1 MKTLN
6 YQSDKDKINE
16 ILENR
21 SFEIDDEL
29 KKKVKKI
36 LDKVKNSGDK
46 ALLELTSLYD
56 KVDLK
61 DFKVNRYPDASYKT
75 LRKTYSK
82 LINVDYEN
90 LIATN
95 GSDELI
101 QLIIMTFSKE
111 KDKILALEPTFSEYK
126 KLSENLGRKYIKVN
140 PKKNLKLNKKLALK
154 KIKNE
159 NPKVVFLCSPNNPT
173 GELLKKE
180 YIKKVIEIT
189 KGIVVLDQ
197 AYIEFYKNELDL
209 DFKNHENLIIMRTL
223 SKAYGLASLRIGF
236 GIANKNLI
244 NKLNKKRMPF
254 NISGVSNFLAIKLLK
269 EIDLEKTINKILS
282 QKKIIEKKLDKL
294 HINFLNNHSK
304 FIILKTNLNE
314 EIVEKAEKNNI
325 QIRTFSDSPL
335 NKYIRFCIGTKNE
348 NNKLIKIIKQVKE
361 NGA

>member
-1 MKTLN
+1 MESIKL
-6 YQSDKDKINE
+6 SANE
-16 ILENR
+16 SPYNILE
-21 SFEIDDEL
+21 
-29 KKKVKKI
+29 
-36 LDKVKNSGDK
+36 KNNK
-46 ALLELTSLYD
+46 NI
-56 KVDLK
+56 LK

-82 LINVDYEN
+82 LINVDYKN

-111 KDKILALEPTFSEYK
+111 KDNILALEPTFSEYK
-126 KLSENLGRKYIKVN
+126 KLSQNLGRKYIKVN

-197 AYIEFYKNELDL
+197 AYIEFYKNTLDL
-209 DFKNHENLIIMRTL
+209 DFKKYKNLIIMRTL

-236 GIANKNLI
+236 GIANKKLI

-269 EIDLEKTINKILS
+269 EINLEKTIDKILS
-282 QKKIIEKKLDKL
+282 QKKLIEEKLDQL
-294 HINFLNNHSK
+294 NINYLNSHSN
-304 FIILKTNLNE
+304 FIILKTNFNE
-314 EIVEKAEKNNI
+314 QIVKRAEKNNI
-325 QIRTFSDSPL
+325 QIRTFNDSPL
-335 NKYIRFCIGTKNE
+335 NKYIRFSVGTKNE